1 MRKRSETFDLDLKD
15 RLLLQLALAECS
27 LTLIYHIFFNHLIF
41 LFVIRLAKM
50 IEQVTICFILI
61 ELTLKKVN
69 FMVPF
74 RLSLYV
80 CLGCLVIVIG
90 ILLEEGSYDLL

>member
-1 MRKRSETFDLDLKD
+1 
-15 RLLLQLALAECS
+15 

-74 RLSLYV
+74 RLTLYV

>member
-1 MRKRSETFDLDLKD
+1 
-15 RLLLQLALAECS
+15 
-27 LTLIYHIFFNHLIF
+27 
-41 LFVIRLAKM
+41 
-50 IEQVTICFILI
+50 
-61 ELTLKKVN
+61 
-69 FMVPF
+69 MVPF